1 VELSL
6 ENGIQTLVFY
16 ILSGVIV
23 GSAIMVVSLKNI
35 FHSALFL
42 VLCLFSVAGIYILLS
57 AEFVAA
63 VQVLIY
69 VGAITVLMIFAI
81 MLTAQL
87 YSSSLRQS
95 NEQVIPGIIIV
106 GVLLVVT
113 LLALSRTSWRVT
125 TQEIEG
131 QSTVSIGKALLTTYV
146 LPFEVVSL
154 VLIAALIGAI
164 IIARKE

>member
-1 VELSL
+1 
-6 ENGIQTLVFY
+6 
-16 ILSGVIV
+16 
-23 GSAIMVVSLKNI
+23 MVVTLKNI
-35 FHSALFL
+35 FHSLLFL
-42 VLCLFSVAGIYILLS
+42 ILCFFSIAGIYILLS

-69 VGAITVLMIFAI
+69 VGAITVLLIFTI

-87 YSSSLRQS
+87 YSPSIRQS
-95 NEQVIPGIIIV
+95 NEQVIPG
-106 GVLLVVT
+106 LLVVGALLIVT
-113 LLALSRTSWRVT
+113 LSVLSRTSWRIS
-125 TQEIEG
+125 TQGIEG

-154 VLIAALIGAI
+154 VLIAALIGAV

>member
-1 VELSL
+1 
-6 ENGIQTLVFY
+6 
-16 ILSGVIV
+16 
-23 GSAIMVVSLKNI
+23 MVVTLKNI
-35 FHSALFL
+35 FHSLLFL
-42 VLCLFSVAGIYILLS
+42 ILCFFSIAGIYILLS

-69 VGAITVLMIFAI
+69 VGAITVLLIFAI

-87 YSSSLRQS
+87 YSPSIRQS
-95 NEQVIPGIIIV
+95 NEQVIPG
-106 GVLLVVT
+106 LLVVGALLIVT
-113 LLALSRTSWRVT
+113 LSVLSRTSWRIS
-125 TQEIEG
+125 TQGIEG

-154 VLIAALIGAI
+154 VLIAALIGAV

>member
-1 VELSL
+1 
-6 ENGIQTLVFY
+6 
-16 ILSGVIV
+16 
-23 GSAIMVVSLKNI
+23 MVVTLKNI
-35 FHSALFL
+35 FHSLL
-42 VLCLFSVAGIYILLS
+42 LLILCFFSIAGIYILLS

-69 VGAITVLMIFAI
+69 VGAITVLLIFAI

-87 YSSSLRQS
+87 YSPSIRQS
-95 NEQVIPGIIIV
+95 NEQVIPG
-106 GVLLVVT
+106 LLVVGALLIVT
-113 LLALSRTSWRVT
+113 LSVLGRTSWRIS
-125 TQEIEG
+125 TQGIEG

-154 VLIAALIGAI
+154 VLLAALIGAI

>member
-6 ENGIQTLVFY
+6 EDGIQTLVFY
-16 ILSGVIV
+16 ILSGLIV
-23 GSAIMVVSLKNI
+23 GSGFMVVSLKNI

-63 VQVLIY
+63 VQVLVY
-69 VGAITVLMIFAI
+69 VGAITVLLIFAI

-87 YSSSLRQS
+87 YSPSLRQS

-113 LLALSRTSWRVT
+113 LLALSRTSWRIS
-125 TQEIEG
+125 TQGIEG
-131 QSTVSIGKALLTTYV
+131 ESTVSIGKALLTTYV

-154 VLIAALIGAI
+154 VLIAALIGAV